1 MFPDSN
7 IFLEDY
13 ANQVAFSYILSLYE
27 GIKYC
32 NPFSSY
38 TLHSEKYPIGK
49 CHSLSIQKSII
60 YFLLLKIYKK

>member
-49 CHSLSIQKSII
+49 CHSLSIQ
-60 YFLLLKIYKK
+60 